1 MGAGIAEVAAIGG
14 YHVVMRDLQKSL
26 VQKGIADVEQALNR
40 RVENHEFSA
49 GEKDAI
55 MARITGVT
63 DLSEIRN
70 ADMVIEAIIENMSV
84 KKQVFAELDHLCSD
98 DAILGTNTSS
108 LSITEI
114 ASATRRPDNVI
125 GMHFFNPVSTMKLV
139 EVIKGMESSDQTV
152 KQTIEVV
159 NNMGK
164 ECILL
169 QRESPGYVVNRILVS
184 MINEAIWVYGEG
196 LGSREDI
203 DAAMMLGAG
212 MPAGPLEQADAIGLD
227 NIHSMILVLY
237 NEFRD
242 PKYRPHPLLS
252 TMVRSGH
259 YGRKTGKGFYTYQK

>member
-1 MGAGIAEVAAIGG
+1 MGAGIAKVAAIGG
-14 YHVVMRDLQKSL
+14 YNVLIRDLQSSL
-26 VQKGIADVEQALNR
+26 VQKGISDIELDLNNS
-40 RVENHEFSA
+40 VQQKELSIP
-49 GEKDAI
+49 EKDAI

-63 DLSEIRN
+63 DLSEVRN

-84 KKQVFAELDHLCSD
+84 KKQVFSELDHLCSD
-98 DAILGTNTSS
+98 DAILATNTSS

-114 ASATRRPDNVI
+114 ASATRRPDKVI
-125 GMHFFNPVSTMKLV
+125 GMHFFKPVSTMKLV
-139 EVIKGMESSDQTV
+139 EVIKGIESSEETV
-152 KQTIEVV
+152 KQTIQVI

-184 MINEAIWVYGEG
+184 MINEAIWAYGEG

-203 DAAMMLGAG
+203 DEAMKLGAG
-212 MPAGPLEQADAIGLD
+212 MPMGPLEQADLIGVD
-227 NIHSMILVLY
+227 IIHSMILVLY

-259 YGRKTGKGFYTYQK
+259 YGRKTGKGFYNYPK